1 MNNKKLLS
9 LAAFTLAL
17 LFSGCRPGG
26 AEYISDLDVVGT
38 AYTKEIDFSGRKT
51 YAMWDTIVKL
61 SSDQGD
67 PGTNREYVSSQYAN
81 IITSEIDKQMKA
93 LGWTK
98 VGKNQNPDAYIQ
110 NATMSST
117 YVYYYYSYYYYGY
130 YYPYGGWYYP
140 GYYPP
145 TYSTTTTGTLLMLL
159 IDASA
164 DQTSPAGS
172 QPVLWMGVI
181 NGLMEGSSSSF
192 TSRVSKNV
200 GQAFKQSP
208 ILKR

>member
-1 MNNKKLLS
+1 MNYKKLLS
-9 LAAFTLAL
+9 LATITLV

-38 AYTKEIDFSGRKT
+38 AYTKEIDFSTRKT
-51 YAMWDTIVKL
+51 YAMWDSIVQIT
-61 SSDQGD
+61 SDQPE
-67 PGTNREYVSSQYAN
+67 PGEDRQFVSQTYAS
-81 IITSEIDKQMKA
+81 IVTSEIDRQMKA

-98 VGKNQNPDAYIQ
+98 VDRNQNPDAYIQ
-110 NATMSST
+110 NASMQNT

-130 YYPYGGWYYP
+130 YYPYSGWYYP

-145 TYSTTTTGTLLMLL
+145 TYSSTTTGTLLMML
-159 IDASA
+159 IDAKTES
-164 DQTSPAGS
+164 TSPNGT
-172 QPVLWMGVI
+172 QPVLWVGVI
-181 NGLMEGSSSSF
+181 NGLMEGSTSSF
-192 TSRVSKNV
+192 TSRVSSNV